1 MFSLRGAGV
10 FMRSFLTEPLVHF
23 LIIGFLL
30 FIGFEALKDTSAG
43 NGDTVTITR
52 SAIKTIQANFLR
64 TWSREPTAQELDKL
78 IEELVRDE
86 IAQREAE
93 AMGLDQDDLYIRK
106 RLRMKF
112 ELLLD
117 DFTSGSKPDDTELQ
131 QYLDNNREKFNIPP
145 RYALQQIYFNPEL
158 RKGTIAADMEDA
170 LKKLNKADTD
180 SKVELLG
187 DSTMLPLS
195 VPAMTPRMISRQFGS
210 EFTAQIEALPLGQ
223 WSTPLRSGYGYHLVM
238 ITDKIESRTVQLDE
252 VREQVE
258 REWTAA
264 RKKEVKEQAYERLRS
279 KYQVIIESEASEQ
292 AASEDTSR

>member
-1 MFSLRGAGV
+1 
-10 FMRSFLTEPLVHF
+10 MRSFLTEPLVHF

-30 FIGFEALKDTSAG
+30 FVGFEAFKDTSAG
-43 NGDTVTITR
+43 NGETITITR

-117 DFTSGSKPDDTELQ
+117 DFTSGSKPNDTELQ
-131 QYLDNNREKFNIPP
+131 LYLDNNRKKFNIPP
-145 RYALQQIYFNPEL
+145 RYTLQQIYFNPEL
-158 RKGTIAADMEDA
+158 RKGTIAADMEEA
-170 LKKLNKADTD
+170 LKKLNEADTE
-180 SKVELLG
+180 SKGELLG
-187 DSTMLPLS
+187 DSTMLPFS
-195 VPAMTPRMISRQFGS
+195 VPSMTPRMISRQFGS
-210 EFTAQIEALPLGQ
+210 EFTAQIEALPLNQ
-223 WSTPLRSGYGYHLVM
+223 WSGPLRSGYGYHLVM
-238 ITDKIESRTVQLDE
+238 ITDRTEPRNVQLDE
-252 VREQVE
+252 VRDQVE
-258 REWTAA
+258 REWTVE

-279 KYQVIIESEASEQ
+279 KYRVIIDSEASEQ
-292 AASEDTSR
+292 TASEDTSR